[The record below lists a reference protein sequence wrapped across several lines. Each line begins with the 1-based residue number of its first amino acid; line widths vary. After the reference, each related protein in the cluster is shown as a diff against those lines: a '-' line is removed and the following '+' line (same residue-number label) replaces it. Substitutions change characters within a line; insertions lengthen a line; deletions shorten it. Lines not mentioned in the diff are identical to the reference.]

1 MRRLLHL
8 LNLGLALLLAGGS
21 LWAYPQLPTR
31 IPRHFGLGGTADA
44 YWSATVVHWMLLP
57 CIALAMVGLVYGAA
71 WWIGRAPGSIN
82 VPNQQQYDALA
93 PSDQRVILR
102 DVQAFLYGTATAVLV
117 LFLVGQWGTYH
128 VATSGSNTLP
138 TLGMVVSFAV
148 PLLVLAAA
156 FGLAW
161 WLPRRVRRR
170 SEDA

>member
-21 LWAYPQLPTR
+21 LWAYPQLPAR

-44 YWSATVVHWMLLP
+44 TLVHRMLIPTIGLVV
-57 CIALAMVGLVYGAA
+57 AGLVYGAA

-82 VPNQQQYDALA
+82 VPNQQRYDVLDAA
-93 PSDQRVILR
+93 DKRVILT
-102 DVQAFLYGTATAVLV
+102 DVKMFLHGTATAMLI
-117 LFLVGQWGTYH
+117 LFAGMQWSTYH
-128 VATSGSNTLP
+128 VATSGSNALP

-156 FGLAW
+156 LGLTW